1 MSARNKEI
9 IEQVNTA
16 FEENKPEVFL
26 DFCTEDVRWEM
37 AGDELRT
44 GKESIRQFMASMG
57 DDMEPP
63 KINVT
68 RIISDG
74 DSAACYGDMTMVE
87 NGAET
92 AYSYCDVYTFS
103 GDKISELRSFVVKHK
118 DQSESAAAA

>member
-9 IEQVNTA
+9 IEQVNAA

-44 GKESIRQFMASMG
+44 GKESIRKFMASMG

-103 GDKISELRSFVVKHK
+103 GDKIAELRSFVVKHK
-118 DQSESAAAA
+118 NQGENAAAA